1 MPQHGGGGTERNPLN
16 PDGLDEIMNYGRY
29 EITREL
35 GKGSMGVV
43 YEAHDPRIGRV
54 VALKV
59 LRQDRADDEV
69 LVKRF
74 LREAKAI
81 GRLSHPHIVTIHDVG
96 EDHGNVYIAMEFL
109 EGRPLN
115 ELIRERQFTIAEIVD
130 MGVQMAQTLHYA
142 HERGVIH
149 RDIKPSNIILQP
161 GKQIKI
167 TDFGIARVEDSTA
180 TLQTQTGEIM
190 GTPAYMSPEQV
201 VGKPVDRR
209 TDIFSLGVVL
219 YELSTGRRPFG
230 GPGKTL
236 ATLFNDIMQENPVEP
251 AAVDAPAEVPAGVSA
266 VIMKCLCKNVD
277 ERYQTGQEVALALQD
292 AMAEKKEEAPLQPA
306 VPETARPGG
315 KKSRVVMYL
324 LIATVALAAVGGGAY
339 YYLHHR
345 ARSQPVLPEAAR
357 SAPTASQPAM
367 SAPAGQQAVQEAPE
381 PEPSQAETASQ
392 APAQPS
398 SVQTADPGSP
408 GYKEG
413 QAEIHGQVVQK
424 ETTRRQA
431 RTKPRAPSPETG
443 SRPAAGQEDAWGIGE
458 LKDRT
463 P

>member
-1 MPQHGGGGTERNPLN
+1 
-16 PDGLDEIMNYGRY
+16 MNYGRY
-29 EITREL
+29 EITKEL

-59 LRQDRADDEV
+59 LRQDKADDEV
-69 LVKRF
+69 LIKRF

-96 EDHGNVYIAMEFL
+96 EDNGNVYIAMEFL

-115 ELIRERQFTIAEIVD
+115 ELIREQRFTIAEIVD
-130 MGVQMAQTLHYA
+130 MGIQMAQTLHYA
-142 HERGVIH
+142 HEKGVIH
-149 RDIKPSNIILQP
+149 RDIKPSNIIIQP
-161 GKQIKI
+161 GCRIKI

-251 AAVDAPAEVPAGVSA
+251 AAVNAPAEVPAGVSA
-266 VIMKCLCKNVD
+266 VIMKCLSKNAD

-306 VPETARPGG
+306 AQEKGRPEG
-315 KKSRVVMYL
+315 KRSRVVVFL
-324 LIATVALAAVGGGAY
+324 LIAAIALAAAGGGTY

-345 ARSQPVLPEAAR
+345 VRTQPQLPEAVRPA
-357 SAPTASQPAM
+357 ATASQPALP
-367 SAPAGQQAVQEAPE
+367 APVQQQAVQEAPE
-381 PEPSQAETASQ
+381 PASSQAEAVSQ
-392 APAQPS
+392 EPAQPPS
-398 SVQTADPGSP
+398 AQAPDSESP

-413 QAEIHGQVVQK
+413 HAENHEQEAQK
-424 ETTRRQA
+424 ETTRRQV
-431 RTKPRAPSPETG
+431 RTKPRAPSPEAG
-443 SRPAAGQEDAWGIGE
+443 SSPVSGQDDAWGIGE
-458 LKDRT
+458 LRDRT